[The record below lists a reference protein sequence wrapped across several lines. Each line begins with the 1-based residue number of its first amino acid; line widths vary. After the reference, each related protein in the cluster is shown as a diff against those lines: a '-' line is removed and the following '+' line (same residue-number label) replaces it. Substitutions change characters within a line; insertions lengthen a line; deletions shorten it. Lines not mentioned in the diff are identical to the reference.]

1 MEKHEDEQFEIRALD
16 LETISSINID
26 DFIRDYS
33 IDLSSAAATTTMN
46 STAIPSLTITNGPG
60 GSYQGLYS
68 PPPTAHPNNF
78 YNVPTSG
85 FTSINPGLHVS
96 GDAEF
101 HGNIKWKGRDLGKL
115 LETIEKRLNILVP
128 DPEKLEHFEALQ
140 KAYEHYK
147 TLEALCE
154 LPTEDLDK

>member
-85 FTSINPGLHVS
+85 FTSINPGLHVLICRFFFTMCHS
-96 GDAEF
+96 KYMLF
-101 HGNIKWKGRDLGKL
+101 FNCNLFFIC
-115 LETIEKRLNILVP
+115 
-128 DPEKLEHFEALQ
+128 Q
-140 KAYEHYK
+140 KHPRHHA
-147 TLEALCE
+147 
-154 LPTEDLDK
+154 